1 MKRVI
6 EEPKYISE
14 IVIGVGGND
23 AEAKAALIAAGC
35 EYMLEKD
42 LNKNVGAHSDYIYL
56 GYKRTSDPKKAI
68 RDLKTTHNEEVDGFV
83 KNGAAYHK
91 IAGNLNSYTN
101 IFADDI
107 FLYYTRDAK
116 AGTPITSLGT
126 SKHVANWSHGEGNR
140 YVVKTVLDKNGN
152 ASDLNYGAGGDYI
165 YLLQTRDKQD
175 ESSIVAS
182 MIGSGSVFVII
193 SFAVISLGVIAWIC
207 ILQKKR
213 HVKVSAPD
221 EAVNSESQDS

>member
-1 MKRVI
+1 
-6 EEPKYISE
+6 
-14 IVIGVGGND
+14 
-23 AEAKAALIAAGC
+23 
-35 EYMLEKD
+35 
-42 LNKNVGAHSDYIYL
+42 
-56 GYKRTSDPKKAI
+56 
-68 RDLKTTHNEEVDGFV
+68 
-83 KNGAAYHK
+83 
-91 IAGNLNSYTN
+91 
-101 IFADDI
+101 
-107 FLYYTRDAK
+107 
-116 AGTPITSLGT
+116 
-126 SKHVANWSHGEGNR
+126 
-140 YVVKTVLDKNGN
+140 VKTVLDKNGN

-213 HVKVSAPD
+213 RVKTSAPD